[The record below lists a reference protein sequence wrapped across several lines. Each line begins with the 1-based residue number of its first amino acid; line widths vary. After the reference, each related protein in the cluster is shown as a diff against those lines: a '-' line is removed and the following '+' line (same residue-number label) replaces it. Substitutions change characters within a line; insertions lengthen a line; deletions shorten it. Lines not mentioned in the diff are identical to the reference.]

1 MVRASTLPLRQ
12 TVEDFGCDLSYNE
25 EIIDKRL
32 VHARR
37 FANPHYKNVIEY
49 YIGADV
55 ASASTTS
62 ETKNPNSNSGERK
75 SVFRTTVEE
84 RAKNRTIFQLGTC
97 DPDLALRA
105 AETVIAD
112 VAGVDVNMG
121 CPKSFSVKGGM
132 GAALLAVPDS
142 AAAIVKKLRDNLPGE
157 KSVTCKI
164 RMNEDLRK
172 TRELVLKCLLAGADA
187 VAVHMRFVPDRP
199 RQPARWPLFG
209 ELLQLLRDCG
219 VGERHG
225 EKIEAAGAS
234 NVDGDM
240 MLDRDLHELVKRLKT
255 SRPELDLAHPP
266 LIANGDFFSA
276 EQVRCFRKMYPK
288 IPVMIARGAQWNPAL
303 FWDIKLPEETVADAE
318 VAVHPGQMK
327 PRPTPTIEDCI
338 RLYVQK
344 CVDCGSSLQEIKWNL
359 VEMVGKCNSALT
371 FAGAHISV
379 KQFTQRVSQ
388 TKRLQDV
395 LEIVAGGGGEAT
407 CGDHVAKPFCSVATG
422 KMLELRKTPPAA
434 PNTTGNANSP
444 AKSGKSPKKVP
455 IPEEVERRGPEA
467 MRVHE
472 IMQEFAQDWEKTQL
486 KKREQAVKK
495 TVPDTAIGQTALLAT
510 QATATAMQVFAPG
523 SGSPA
528 KRESLAQQTAKGKKG
543 SGAGAGAEKEK
554 EPAYLKASLH
564 KQQMQNT
571 AAYKIFSKMYLMLF
585 FWFIVATCWLI
596 YSGQQHGGAAR
607 IEAAF
612 DGFVQSRLLGT
623 IEGIAHGAVMG
634 MFEDPYDFFSLQL
647 VVLAAMSS
655 VPEASMLQMAYSYE
669 GSPSSSSENQGGG
682 VGSKTSSTVVAEP
695 GQAQAAA
702 RTARRRKRQLRRKLD
717 GHDGDDGD
725 DESPGVEIDRVNSP
739 LMSGGFRFRRIGE
752 FEMMHFES
760 DLYPSCIA
768 EPLACNRNL
777 SIIQAPWYG
786 HLQKVDL
793 SAEMLRKRNVFRF
806 DEDILVSSSASAS
819 AAQQMMTAPGLMD
832 GGIRSEAEAKAL
844 EASGGVY
851 YDGHTGRM
859 RMPFEVYSGISTG
872 DDAPLPSPYYCPA
885 GMILATELEA
895 YKRAHGIGVSGT
907 AGSATASSD
916 ATTATETTTGFAC
929 VALPTAETETT
940 TPPPPFLS
948 DQYDRGIYTEWEAN
962 LPERFSPGDTQV
974 AMDSTHVMTVQ
985 TISLLFKIPIPE
997 SEHNTLQATLGGDP
1011 LAGSVDDLLLL
1022 SAEGQ
1027 QDSEA
1032 LLGLLQMVMQGQTPG
1047 AGTQAP
1053 PANKPLFLLGKITL
1067 EVDSLREQI
1076 VSDPHFLPEAYQGY
1090 IIAED
1095 GSILVDLA
1103 LKNTGVIEFMKIWE
1117 VDKFAGSLTPEMLA
1131 AAAND
1136 FNARDHFFL
1145 DDIIVKRLRGKR
1157 LQNRFFVVFWADS
1170 GGLADTMVAL
1180 AAIAGIVLG
1189 ALPYTVVACLVA
1201 YLMYQEKVRTRT
1213 QKLQAQAVQEA
1224 HTTLTAV
1231 NAVTQGKTSA
1241 PASAGGSQGSNS
1253 MANTRT

>member
-1 MVRASTLPLRQ
+1 MPGGTTPRASGSKTAP
-12 TVEDFGCDLSYNE
+12 E
-25 EIIDKRL
+25 
-32 VHARR
+32 
-37 FANPHYKNVIEY
+37 AN
-49 YIGADV
+49 
-55 ASASTTS
+55 SSMQ
-62 ETKNPNSNSGERK
+62 NSPE
-75 SVFRTTVEE
+75 
-84 RAKNRTIFQLGTC
+84 
-97 DPDLALRA
+97 
-105 AETVIAD
+105 
-112 VAGVDVNMG
+112 M
-121 CPKSFSVKGGM
+121 
-132 GAALLAVPDS
+132 
-142 AAAIVKKLRDNLPGE
+142 AAA
-157 KSVTCKI
+157 
-164 RMNEDLRK
+164 
-172 TRELVLKCLLAGADA
+172 
-187 VAVHMRFVPDRP
+187 
-199 RQPARWPLFG
+199 
-209 ELLQLLRDCG
+209 
-219 VGERHG
+219 
-225 EKIEAAGAS
+225 AAS
-234 NVDGDM
+234 
-240 MLDRDLHELVKRLKT
+240 
-255 SRPELDLAHPP
+255 PP
-266 LIANGDFFSA
+266 
-276 EQVRCFRKMYPK
+276 P
-288 IPVMIARGAQWNPAL
+288 P
-303 FWDIKLPEETVADAE
+303 
-318 VAVHPGQMK
+318 
-327 PRPTPTIEDCI
+327 
-338 RLYVQK
+338 
-344 CVDCGSSLQEIKWNL
+344 
-359 VEMVGKCNSALT
+359 
-371 FAGAHISV
+371 
-379 KQFTQRVSQ
+379 
-388 TKRLQDV
+388 
-395 LEIVAGGGGEAT
+395 GGGGTTAAT
-407 CGDHVAKPFCSVATG
+407 SSHNKHQSHADQ
-422 KMLELRKTPPAA
+422 TPPAA

-596 YSGQQHGGAAR
+596 YSGQQYFNDTLPALRDIYFLHGGAAR

-717 GHDGDDGD
+717 GHDGDDGDDGD

-907 AGSATASSD
+907 AGSATASAAGGAANPAGTSAGTPATSSAVRNDPNATIPFPPELCSYRESYLALRAQVEKLQCDCTTCAAAVATNATTAAPAAAESGSPEAVCAALSAGAGAAGIFAGAAGGSAGSDAASNDTDSSSD

-1022 SAEGQ
+1022 SAEGSSASLRNRLRGLEDAVDRRRARGIVKRMLQHEGKSRRQRSGSAAPSAGIGNVEEDEYYALSAPPTTILEVRRDGSGDTHEASKGTRSTTATSATSSKKRTLQEAKSGLEHQERALGTRQSRLAQRARLRVARKLLEKRKRRRRTRSAAGADRNDATGGPHLGGILNPSASASAPSPAPPTSSFTAAELQEQLRRALSTTSSSSGQ